1 MVNMNGDIRIPIWI
15 ESSRGDD
22 RLGTGPDGKVVSDFE
37 AKEQGLPFRPDVP
50 REKIQEAVEAQL
62 KDDKWVHIEKSDGSS
77 ELLTK
82 KDLHK
87 ARQFTFGAEGEI
99 VAPPTPVLTPPV
111 IPVKEA
117 EKGPEKASNP
127 APCKTPKEEWVSKFE
142 NVTSAM
148 ATHKGKGG

>member
-1 MVNMNGDIRIPIWI
+1 MDNLNGNIRIPLWI

-37 AKEQGLPFRPDVP
+37 AREKGIQFVPDVP
-50 REKIQEAVEAQL
+50 KEMIQEAVEGQL

-82 KDLHK
+82 KDMQK
-87 ARQFTFGAEGEI
+87 AKQFTFGAEGEM
-99 VAPPTPVLTPPV
+99 VAPPAPPSKAP
-111 IPVKEA
+111 PVKE
-117 EKGPEKASNP
+117 PEKKQEETKSTS
-127 APCKTPKEEWVSKFE
+127 CKTPKEVWESKFE
-142 NVTSAM
+142 NITSAM